1 MPATTIQVIQGSCC
15 YYSSRTLAT
24 ASTSFPCYIYY
35 YYLRNILAPAATG
48 GYRNTFASIIQFQ
61 DLQEM
66 FKFCLFHDASATS
79 IGEMLLLKPLQYQ
92 LLLETNV
99 HSFFDDTSHHTVTTV
114 TLLPT
119 PFKPSLSAGITS
131 RNIKTTSNYHIFFQQ
146 INSLNLIS

>member
-1 MPATTIQVIQGSCC
+1 MPATTIQVIQGPCC
-15 YYSSRTLAT
+15 YYSSSTIAT
-24 ASTSFPCYIYY
+24 AVTSILCYICYY
-35 YYLRNILAPAATG
+35 YSSITLAPAATG

-79 IGEMLLLKPLQYQ
+79 IGEMLLLQPLQYQ

-114 TLLPT
+114 TPHT
-119 PFKPSLSAGITS
+119 PLFRLA
-131 RNIKTTSNYHIFFQQ
+131 SN
-146 INSLNLIS
+146 